1 MKRSKVNKDD
11 EMIDHSYRIA
21 AMAKRGYE
29 LVTQR
34 NGKFTRRYHRY
45 KTKQEA
51 EAHANRWAR
60 RVKREERDLGRSE
73 SVIRQLT
80 G

>member
-1 MKRSKVNKDD
+1 MKSSRINRDD

-21 AMAKRGYE
+21 AMARGGYE

-45 KTKQEA
+45 NTKKEA

-60 RVKREERDLGRSE
+60 VKREGKRSW
-73 SVIRQLT
+73 SSRARNPST
-80 G
+80 Y